1 MILGNLAVFQAAI
14 FPQKSFPCIAN
25 PDGSV
30 NTDPSCEVT
39 LPATRPD
46 FAPSYRYHWAVC
58 AQTVRELAHDSRST
72 TAPATNITACSTM
85 IISARIQLLL
95 WQRANLNQQLG
106 RFQPPWLPT
115 VRLVN
120 FGNRTGGRLH
130 PRLAL
135 PTTSSATARAA
146 SRAGLASA
154 MHATSTTP
162 LT

>member
-1 MILGNLAVFQAAI
+1 MIRGNLAVFQAAI
-14 FPQKSFPCIAN
+14 FPQGSFPCTAN

-85 IISARIQLLL
+85 IISARIQLTMAAREPVPATRKVSAPLAPHSPVGQL
-95 WQRANLNQQLG
+95 WEPDRDDYTPGWLCLRPLRQRQE
-106 RFQPPWLPT
+106 QPPGRAWHQLCT
-115 VRLVN
+115 QLRQRL
-120 FGNRTGGRLH
+120 
-130 PRLAL
+130 
-135 PTTSSATARAA
+135 
-146 SRAGLASA
+146 
-154 MHATSTTP
+154 
-162 LT
+162 